1 MYKMIFIGS
10 ESVMRLLD
18 VNGDGCDDA
27 IFGLAQP
34 SEYSKQYKSIFQAPY
49 CKHYSQG
56 CLGR

>member
-1 MYKMIFIGS
+1 MIFIGS